1 MRYSAVLFD
10 LDGTL
15 IDSTRLILDSYRHTM
30 QVHFGR
36 TYPDSEWLEGLGTPL
51 RVQFHRFTSDAAEVE
66 RMIATYRDWNLA
78 HHDAMVRAFP
88 GAVETVRSLNG
99 RGVRLA
105 IVTSKNR
112 HGVQMGL
119 DLCGFTGLFDTI
131 VTSDDLEASK
141 PDPAPVLTALER
153 LDTPPGSALFVGDSP
168 HDIAAGRNAGATT
181 AACLW
186 GPFGRTRLAAER
198 PDFFLTSFAELPALL

>member
-1 MRYSAVLFD
+1 MRFGAVLFD

-15 IDSTRLILDSYRHTM
+15 IDSTRLILDSYRHTV
-30 QVHFGR
+30 QRHFGR
-36 TYPDSEWLEGLGTPL
+36 AYPDSEWLEGLGTPL
-51 RVQFHRFTSDAAEVE
+51 RVQFHRFTTDEAEVQ

-88 GAVETVRSLNG
+88 GAVEAVRSLDR
-99 RGVRLA
+99 RGIRLA

-119 DLCGFTGLFDTI
+119 DLCGFNGLFDAI

-141 PDPAPVLTALER
+141 PDPAPVLVALER
-153 LDTPPGSALFVGDSP
+153 LDTAPGSALFVGDSP
-168 HDIAAGRNAGATT
+168 HDIAAGRNAGVST

-186 GPFGRTRLAAER
+186 GPFERSRSAAKR
-198 PDFFLTSFAELPALL
+198 PDFFLNSFTELPALL